1 MNNAVPILFYLL
13 GLGIHGVPALSAL
26 FPSKI
31 AKLYGIPAGDNTLM
45 TLLQHRAVLFGI
57 IALAC
62 IYAAHNASARW
73 PVLIGVVLSMG
84 SFMII
89 ALARGQ
95 IGGSLS
101 KVVIVDAVGL
111 MIAAILAALLVR
123 MN

>member
-1 MNNAVPILFYLL
+1 MPYAVPILFYLL
-13 GLGIHGVPALSAL
+13 GVGIHGVPALSAL

-31 AKLYGIPAGDNTLM
+31 ANLYGISAGDNTLM

-62 IYAAHNASARW
+62 IYAAHSASARW
-73 PVLIGVVLSMG
+73 PVLIGAVISMG

-89 ALARGQ
+89 ALTRGEA
-95 IGGSLS
+95 GGSLS
-101 KVVIVDAVGL
+101 KVVIVDAIGL
-111 MIAAILAALLVR
+111 GIAAVLAALLVR